1 MRTIEMF
8 TGAGGLALGVAAAGF
23 EHVAI
28 LERDSECCRT
38 IRKNQELGVTPVAD
52 WPLHEMDVR
61 DFNYSTLR
69 DIDLLAAGP
78 PCQPF
83 SMGGK
88 HRGLADDR
96 NMFPAVANALRVLAP
111 KAFLI
116 ENVRGILR
124 PSFKESLEYIL
135 LMLRHP
141 EVERLGE
148 ESWQAHSG
156 RLANHHGEPRRK
168 GLWYNL
174 DFAFLSATDFGV
186 PQRRERVFIVGFRA
200 DLEVDWKFPTPTHS
214 LDSLIRSMWVNDDYW
229 ERHKISKK
237 RRPEAPSSLESRIA
251 RLRDW
256 GNRPADLP
264 WLTVRDAIHDLP
276 DPRRRDHSDL
286 IPNHWLNPGARS
298 YHGHTGSI
306 LDAPAKVLKAGAH
319 GVPGGENMLAYDD
332 SEVRYFTVRECAR
345 LQTFPDDYV
354 FEGPWTRC
362 MRQLGNAVPVKLAE
376 VIAQAVNQKLKIFTQ
391 AGSKTRRPAS
401 KDSRPDQFKDTLYA

>member
-28 LERDSECCRT
+28 VERDNECCRT
-38 IRKNQELGVTPVAD
+38 IRKNQELGIKPVSD
-52 WPLHEMDVR
+52 WKLHELDVR
-61 DFNYSTLR
+61 DFDYSTLR

-88 HRGLADDR
+88 HKGLSDDR

-124 PSFKESLEYIL
+124 PSFKDSLEYIL
-135 LMLRHP
+135 LMLRYP
-141 EVERLGE
+141 EVECRTD
-148 ESWQAHSG
+148 ESWRQHSE
-156 RLANHHGEPRRK
+156 RLANHHSETKRK

-174 DFAFLSATDFGV
+174 DFAFLNATDFGV
-186 PQRRERVFIVGFRA
+186 PQRRERVFIVGFRGE
-200 DLEVDWKFPTPTHS
+200 LEIDWKFPTPTHS
-214 LDSLIRSMWVNDDYW
+214 YDSLLRSMWVSNDYW
-229 ERHKISKK
+229 ERHQIAKK
-237 RRPEAPSSLESRIA
+237 RRPAAPANLENRIA
-251 RLRDW
+251 RIRDW
-256 GNRPADLP
+256 RDRPSDLP

-276 DPRRRDHSDL
+276 DPRRKDHSDA

-298 YHGHTGSI
+298 YHGHTGSV

-319 GVPGGENMLAYDD
+319 GVPGGENMLAYDNG
-332 SEVRYFTVRECAR
+332 EVRYFTVRECAR
-345 LQTFPDDYV
+345 LQTFPDNYI

-362 MRQLGNAVPVKLAE
+362 MRQIGNAVPVKLAE
-376 VIAQAVNQKLKIFTQ
+376 AMASAVHQKLRVFAAPTGKPERQIHKSPQ
-391 AGSKTRRPAS
+391 ANLI
-401 KDSRPDQFKDTLYA
+401 KDSQYA